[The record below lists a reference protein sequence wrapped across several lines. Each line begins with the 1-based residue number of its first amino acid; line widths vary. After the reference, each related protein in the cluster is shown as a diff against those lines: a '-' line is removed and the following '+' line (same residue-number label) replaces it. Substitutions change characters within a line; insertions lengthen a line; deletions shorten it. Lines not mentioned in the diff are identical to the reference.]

1 MFLHCQVKL
10 CDHNEQQCNRS
21 CPARRRRS
29 GTELLGTDLSGTVI
43 GDHTTAELV
52 VPLKIGKT
60 RPPPRSRLSRI
71 FSFLRHRG

>member
-10 CDHNEQQCNRS
+10 CDHQETQCFKS

-29 GTELLGTDLSGTVI
+29 EISQSK
-43 GDHTTAELV
+43 TADLV
-52 VPLKIGKT
+52 VPLQIGKT

-71 FSFLRHRG
+71 LSFLRNRG